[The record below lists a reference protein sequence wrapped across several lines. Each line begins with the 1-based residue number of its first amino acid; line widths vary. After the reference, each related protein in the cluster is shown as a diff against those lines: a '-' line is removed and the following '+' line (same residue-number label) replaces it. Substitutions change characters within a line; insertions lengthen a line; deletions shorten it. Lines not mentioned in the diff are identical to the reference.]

1 MITLLIFQL
10 FMGKITEESRG
21 EKQQVLSK
29 ERVVRLNPELSSSQ
43 LLSCHL
49 RPFDSTANKP

>member
-1 MITLLIFQL
+1 MTTLLIFQL
-10 FMGKITEESRG
+10 FIGKITEESRE
-21 EKQQVLSK
+21 EKQQVISK
-29 ERVVRLNPELSSSQ
+29 ERLARFNPELSSSQ